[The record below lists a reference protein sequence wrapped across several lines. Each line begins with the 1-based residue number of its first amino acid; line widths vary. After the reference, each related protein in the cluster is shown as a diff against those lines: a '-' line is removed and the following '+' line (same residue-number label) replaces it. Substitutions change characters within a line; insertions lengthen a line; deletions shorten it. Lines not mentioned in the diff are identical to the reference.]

1 MPSKKA
7 AATAKKV
14 SKSTKPSKAV
24 KPTKVAKPAKVTKPT
39 KVAKAAAP
47 VSKNADVEAA
57 KSYKELITEAL
68 IALKDRKGSS
78 RPALKK
84 HIKDKYPKVGSSS
97 NFDLHF
103 NNAVKKGVETKDF
116 DQPKGPSGT
125 LKLQKSTSTGNAP
138 PTATMNGSNGN
149 SVSKKPVSSVKK
161 TKPTATTEKKVVKK
175 SSPPSAVPA
184 PTYKE
189 MILEGILQLNQ
200 GKGSSRPALKKF
212 VKDQYSSTIKASAN
226 FDHLFNNAI
235 KKGVETG
242 DFAQPKGPSGIV
254 KAMKK
259 GKHKTLAQKK
269 TV

>member
-7 AATAKKV
+7 ATTAKKV
-14 SKSTKPSKAV
+14 SKTVKPSKTLKPV
-24 KPTKVAKPAKVTKPT
+24 KVTKVAKKSAKP
-39 KVAKAAAP
+39 AAP
-47 VSKNADVEAA
+47 SAKNAEVEAA

-68 IALKDRKGSS
+68 VALKDRKGSS

-103 NNAVKKGVETKDF
+103 NNAIKKGVETKDF

-125 LKLQKSTSTGNAP
+125 LKLQKKTSSSTTSTSGSTT
-138 PTATMNGSNGN
+138 TAAVNGN
-149 SVSKKPVSSVKK
+149 SVTKKPVSSVKK
-161 TKPTATTEKKVVKK
+161 TKPTTTTEKKVVKK
-175 SSPPSAVPA
+175 SSSPLAAPT

-242 DFAQPKGPSGIV
+242 DFVQPKGPSGVV

-259 GKHKTLAQKK
+259 GKNKTLAQKK